1 MSQPF
6 LIQTSSLQGT
16 VTDRRPQL
24 SEQMQ
29 NSSGSFELVLSA
41 VMLGLAGYFLDG
53 WAGTRPVFMIL
64 FTVLGFFG
72 AAASVYYRYKHDIAV
87 LNAETTSLKQQT
99 VANRAAGNQATAE
112 QKRTR

>member
-6 LIQTSSLQGT
+6 LIENSSLQGT

-41 VMLGLAGYFLDG
+41 VMLGLGGYFLDG
-53 WAGTRPVFMIL
+53 WVGTRPVFMIL

-72 AAASVYYRYKHDIAV
+72 AAASVYYRYKHDIAA
-87 LNAETTSLKQQT
+87 LNAETSALKQQT
-99 VANRAAGNQATAE
+99 ISNQAAAQ